1 MKLWKNW
8 LAALALAVIGV
19 LATAV
24 EGDATFL
31 VVTLVFSAACLGLP
45 EKSVLKMGQKP

>member
-31 VVTLVFSAACLGLP
+31 VVTLVFSAALIRARVP
-45 EKSVLKMGQKP
+45 WFA

>member
-8 LAALALAVIGV
+8 LAALALVVIGV

-31 VVTLVFSAACLGLP
+31 VVTLVFSVSLLRARGPWFA
-45 EKSVLKMGQKP
+45 